1 MARLQTHNYGDW
13 DSTKPSLP
21 TYKQEVL
28 NLTRYDVLN
37 MSRAGLA
44 RMNEYKT
51 PFHQML
57 EVLRS
62 RNPNKRILWYL
73 SIQSKPIEDR
83 DWGAFGTPDY
93 AARYQR
99 TCPISW
105 ADIEMNDWWLYNAAG
120 EIARE
125 TPSIWMLDIGK
136 PGLKEAFAEAV
147 EANWIDGYDGTV
159 LDYQNCP
166 SRKYVH
172 DAGMRDYADD
182 RDWWERAYVPFVEHV
197 FPRLR
202 ARGMVIGNCMGWHG
216 AERHPFSKDTHQRK
230 FIDGVIQESTF
241 WGLAGERLPAAEIER
256 RMAAMQADPLIVLQ
270 TDLLGDVWDERVRA
284 NRMTISIAGH
294 LLAMPGGDTSGAYLR
309 TKRYV
314 HVATDQRP
322 RWDNRYNLDLG
333 EPTSSRECPA
343 EGVWRRY
350 YSNGL
355 VVMNYSMVPWV
366 TNLRGRWCDLG
377 GVGVGGSTTI
387 APESA
392 LILRRV

>member
-1 MARLQTHNYGDW
+1 MRVQSHNYGDW
-13 DSTKPSLP
+13 QPPKPSEPGYEEQLA
-21 TYKQEVL
+21 TM
-28 NLTRYDVLN
+28 TRWDIV
-37 MSRAGLA
+37 SASTAALA
-44 RMNEYKT
+44 RLNEYKA
-51 PFHQML
+51 PFDQML
-57 EVLRS
+57 ERLRE
-62 RNPNKRILWYL
+62 RNPNKRILRYL
-73 SIQSKPIEDR
+73 SLQCKPTWDR
-83 DWGAFGTPDY
+83 DWGLVRQETY
-93 AARYQR
+93 AEVHQR
-99 TCPISW
+99 QCPLDW
-105 ADIEMNDWWLYNAAG
+105 WLVERNDWWLYDRSG
-120 EIARE
+120 EIAKE
-125 TPSIWMLDIGK
+125 TSNIWMLDVGR
-136 PGLKEAFAEAV
+136 PGFAEAYASAV
-147 EANWIDGYDGTV
+147 EEHWIEGYDGVV
-159 LDYQNCP
+159 LDFDNP
-166 SRKYVH
+166 PTAKYTH
-172 DAGMRDYADD
+172 NAGMRDYSSDQ
-182 RDWWERAYVPFVEHV
+182 DWWERAWRPFVEHV
-197 FPRLR
+197 FPRLWKL
-202 ARGMVIGNCMGWHG
+202 GLVILNCGG
-216 AERHPFSKDTHQRK
+216 EYGVERHPYPKDSHQRGLV
-230 FIDGVIQESTF
+230 DGVIHEASF
-241 WGLAGERLPAAEIER
+241 FGFSGERRSFARVDRL
-256 RMAAMQADPLIVLQ
+256 MAAMQADPLIVLQ